1 MTFGIHVSGQEL
13 LPKDK
18 RAFILR
24 KIKQVGDLR
33 GEVSVLFVSDSEI
46 KALNKKWRSKNKS
59 TDVLSFPAEMDGI
72 LGDVVIS
79 VETASMQALEW
90 GHDFSEEIL
99 VLFIHGLMHLMG
111 YDHELGSAEAKK
123 QLEAEIVLLEQI
135 KINPQ
140 IALCG
145 RSSV

>member
-79 VETASMQALEW
+79 VETASKQALEW